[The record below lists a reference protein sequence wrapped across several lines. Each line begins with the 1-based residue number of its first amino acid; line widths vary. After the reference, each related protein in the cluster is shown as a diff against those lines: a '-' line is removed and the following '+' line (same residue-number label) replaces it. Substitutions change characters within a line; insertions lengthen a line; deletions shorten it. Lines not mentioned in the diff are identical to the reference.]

1 MTLAKRVIACLD
13 IRAGKVV
20 KSVRFVDTK
29 DIGDAIEFARRYN
42 DDGVDELLFLDIN
55 ASHERRRTAVAFASR
70 VADELFI
77 PFTVGGGISDA
88 DVAGEILRTG
98 ADKVAVNSGA
108 VRDPSLIT
116 RIAERYGSQACVLS
130 IDAKRSGSMF
140 EVVVDGGRVP
150 TGRDAVAW
158 AREAVGLGAGEVLVN
173 SIDRDGTK
181 LGFDLE
187 MTSAIG
193 AVVEVPVIA
202 SGGASSAEDFVTLFR
217 ETSADAGLAA
227 SIFHYSELAVPQVKA
242 SLARAGIPVRPA
254 EAAFRAG
261 GSAPFH
267 PRVRTT

>member
-1 MTLAKRVIACLD
+1 VSVAKRVIACLD

-42 DDGVDELLFLDIN
+42 DEGVDELLFLDIN
-55 ASHERRRTAVAFASR
+55 ASHERRRTAVELAAR

-77 PFTVGGGISDA
+77 PFTVGGGIASA

-116 RIAERYGSQACVLS
+116 AIAERYGSQACVLS
-130 IDAKRSGSMF
+130 VDAKRSDGTF

-158 AREAVGLGAGEVLVN
+158 ATEAVRRGAGEVLVN

-187 MTSAIG
+187 MTSAIAE
-193 AVVEVPVIA
+193 AVDVPVIA

-217 ETSADAGLAA
+217 GTPADAGLAA
-227 SIFHYSELAVPQVKA
+227 SIFHYRELTIPDVKRA
-242 SLARAGIPVRPA
+242 LDRAGIAVRPA
-254 EAAFRAG
+254 EAFRSSQG
-261 GSAPFH
+261 RG
-267 PRVRTT
+267 

>member
-1 MTLAKRVIACLD
+1 VTVAKRVIACLD

-42 DDGVDELLFLDIN
+42 DEGVDELLFLDIN
-55 ASHERRRTAVAFASR
+55 ASHERRRTAVEFASR

-77 PFTVGGGISDA
+77 PFTVGGGIASA
-88 DVAGEILRTG
+88 EVAGEILRTG

-116 RIAERYGSQACVLS
+116 AIAERYGSQACVLS
-130 IDAKRSGSMF
+130 IDGKRSNGMF
-140 EVVVDGGRVP
+140 EVVVDGGRVA

-158 AREAVGLGAGEVLVN
+158 AKEAVGRGAGEVLVN

-187 MTSAIG
+187 MTSAIAD
-193 AVVEVPVIA
+193 AVDVPVIA
-202 SGGASSAEDFVTLFR
+202 SGGASSSDDFVTLFH
-217 ETSADAGLAA
+217 ETAADAGLAA
-227 SIFHYSELAVPQVKA
+227 SIFHYRELTIPDVKSA
-242 SLARAGIPVRPA
+242 IAAAGIRVRPS
-254 EAAFRAG
+254 EAFVG
-261 GSAPFH
+261 GGRGRSPL
-267 PRVRTT
+267 R